1 MPAVTRDL
9 ALLVSQDVTAAR
21 ALDCLR
27 EAAPAGVREIN
38 LFDVY
43 HGKGIDPDKKS
54 LAFRVLM
61 QDTQR
66 TLEDGEVD
74 AAIAALVRQAEV
86 VLGARLRGSG
96 E

>member
-1 MPAVTRDL
+1 MPAVFRDL
-9 ALLVSQDVTAAR
+9 ALVVGLDVTVAR
-21 ALDCLR
+21 VIETLR
-27 EAAPAGVREIN
+27 AVAPEVVKDIA

-66 TLEDGEVD
+66 TLEDAEVD
-74 AAIAALVRQAEV
+74 AAVAVLVQQAETA
-86 VLGARLRGSG
+86 LGARLRGAG
-96 E
+96 D